1 MEDDLELLIGSVIAF
16 IVVILFLISSSL
28 LAA

>member
-28 LAA
+28 MAA